1 MKILIADD
9 DRVTREL
16 LGRTLTNAGYEVLFA
31 EDGLAAVERASTEK
45 PEIVL
50 MDGLM
55 PKMHGFVACKTIKE
69 LEHPPKVVLLTGIYI
84 KPTYKWEA
92 KRTYLADGF
101 LRKPFDKDLLLALIE
116 KLLVELDRERRFSS
130 LATLAAL
137 PFPAENSSDDSEEDL
152 RDSGQVSAG
161 KPDARSAR

>member
-16 LGRTLTNAGYEVLFA
+16 LGRTLKNAGYDVLFA
-31 EDGLAAVERASTEK
+31 EDGLDAVERASTEK

-69 LEHPPKVVLLTGIYI
+69 LEDPPKVILLTGIYT

-92 KRTYLADGF
+92 KGTYLADGF
-101 LRKPFDKDLLLALIE
+101 LSKPFDKDLLLALIE
-116 KLLVELDRERRFSS
+116 RLLLDLDRERSCSS
-130 LATLAAL
+130 LATLAA
-137 PFPAENSSDDSEEDL
+137 FPCPPENPSHDSERTCDL
-152 RDSGQVSAG
+152 QVMS
-161 KPDARSAR
+161 S